1 MIRILIADDH
11 AVVRKGII
19 QIIKDDFPASFLQ
32 EAVTGEQLVKMALA
46 EEWDLIISD
55 ISMPGRSGM
64 DALLQI
70 KNVKPNQPVLILSM
84 HPEDQYAIRVL
95 KAGASGYLNK
105 DSASDDLVKAI
116 HTILE
121 GKRYITSG
129 TANEMVSKLH
139 QPSNV
144 ILHQILS
151 DREFEIMKLIA
162 KGVAT
167 SVIAANLSLS
177 ISTVSTYR
185 ARILNKM
192 NVNSNAALTLYAI
205 EHNL

>member
-139 QPSNV
+139 QPSNL